1 MKIRICLVTYTTK
14 NTIISPNFL
23 VWKLGDITAFFAV
36 LKIIFKLIQLILNVF
51 IPQGMIKTPG
61 RLKLLH

>member
-23 VWKLGDITAFFAV
+23 VWKLGDITAF